1 MLWNNNNMLF
11 CFVQAYDEI
20 NVKRAITA
28 KVSLPFTFTIGSTP
42 LGENPTSPNAEWEFL
57 TGCCVAC

>member
-1 MLWNNNNMLF
+1 MLF